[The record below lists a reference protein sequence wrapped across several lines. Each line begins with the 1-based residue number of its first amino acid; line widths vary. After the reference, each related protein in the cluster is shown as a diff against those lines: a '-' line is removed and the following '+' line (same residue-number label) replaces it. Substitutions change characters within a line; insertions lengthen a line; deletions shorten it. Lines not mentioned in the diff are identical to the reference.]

1 MHCKCL
7 RASES
12 IIEKYAIRL
21 AGQINIRLLL
31 SLAYLNAQ
39 SIICLLVI
47 SSVIA
52 ESASNFRDL
61 NFLPRL
67 ILCQIDVLHPARSD
81 NFSHQQIVS
90 QRVNAAAVF
99 ITEIINAL
107 IWKMN
112 QKGETTFNSYV
123 TQLSFES
130 FTFMIIYL
138 DKMFCPLETVKAD
151 TIWIM
156 ISNQN
161 SKSSQM
167 LFAVRQRTCFWSNL
181 HLLHLELFILFGR
194 RPSNTLLDLHNFSHS
209 LLSLIQ

>member
-81 NFSHQQIVS
+81 NFSH
-90 QRVNAAAVF
+90 
-99 ITEIINAL
+99 
-107 IWKMN
+107 
-112 QKGETTFNSYV
+112 
-123 TQLSFES
+123 
-130 FTFMIIYL
+130 
-138 DKMFCPLETVKAD
+138 
-151 TIWIM
+151 
-156 ISNQN
+156 
-161 SKSSQM
+161 
-167 LFAVRQRTCFWSNL
+167 
-181 HLLHLELFILFGR
+181 
-194 RPSNTLLDLHNFSHS
+194 
-209 LLSLIQ
+209 